1 MSLWYI
7 RIMPKDDVLN
17 FRVPRDL
24 KLALKKAAEQD
35 ERSMSTMAAR
45 ILREWLMSALIE
57 NRVNLDQPARGQEV
71 AGAAK
76 RA

>member
-1 MSLWYI
+1 
-7 RIMPKDDVLN
+7 MPKDDVLN

-45 ILREWLMSALIE
+45 ILREWLTDHGFL
-57 NRVNLDQPARGQEV
+57 RGGQ
-71 AGAAK
+71 AGK
-76 RA
+76 KQHRRS